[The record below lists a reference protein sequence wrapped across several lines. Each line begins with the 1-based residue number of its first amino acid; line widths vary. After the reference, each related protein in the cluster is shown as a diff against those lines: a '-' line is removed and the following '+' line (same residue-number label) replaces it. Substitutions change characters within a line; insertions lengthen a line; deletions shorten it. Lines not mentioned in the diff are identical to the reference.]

1 MKQKTLLLMSGPS
14 GAGKSYWVK
23 NFIKDR
29 PNAIWVSRDA
39 VRFSMV
45 SENEKYFSKENDVF
59 KEWIRQIQ
67 EALDSEGEGWVIA
80 DATHLNERS
89 RNKTLDALI
98 LDDDIQII
106 PVFSYPG
113 VQKCLE
119 NNEKRYG
126 RAYVPRS
133 VIRRM
138 AMNYEPPVDGEKYK
152 YYSILEIVEKGDFI
166 KDEKKECQ

>member
-1 MKQKTLLLMSGPS
+1 MRKILLLMCGPS
-14 GAGKSYWVK
+14 GAGKSHWVK

-29 PNAIWVSRDA
+29 PNATWVSRDV

-45 SENEKYFSKENDVF
+45 SEDEEYFSKEDAVF

-67 EALDSEGEGWVIA
+67 EALDTDEEGWVIA

-89 RNKTLDALI
+89 RNKTLNALHFSE
-98 LDDDIQII
+98 DDKII
-106 PVFSYPG
+106 PVYAYPG
-113 VQKCLE
+113 VKKCLE
-119 NNEKRYG
+119 QNEQRTG

-138 AMNYEPPVDGEKYK
+138 CESFEEPTAEEKYK
-152 YYSILEIVEKGDFI
+152 YYSILKIDRR
-166 KDEKKECQ
+166 

>member
-14 GAGKSYWVK
+14 GAGKSFWAK
-23 NFIKDR
+23 NFIKNR
-29 PNAIWVSRDA
+29 PNAIWVSRDT
-39 VRFSMV
+39 VRFSLV
-45 SENEKYFSKENDVF
+45 AENEEYFSKEDDVF

-89 RNKTLDALI
+89 RNKTLDALN
-98 LDDDIQII
+98 LDPETDII
-106 PVFSYPG
+106 PVFAYPG

-119 NNEKRYG
+119 NNNTRKG

-138 AMNYEPPVDGEKYK
+138 AMSYEPPVTGEKYK
-152 YYSILEIVEKGDFI
+152 YYSIFEIVEKN
-166 KDEKKECQ
+166 E

>member
-1 MKQKTLLLMSGPS
+1 MKTLLLMSGPS

-45 SENEKYFSKENDVF
+45 SEQEEYFSKENDVF

-89 RNKTLDALI
+89 RNKTLNALH
-98 LDDDIQII
+98 LDPDTQII

-119 NNEKRYG
+119 NNEKRSG

-138 AMNYEPPVDGEKYK
+138 AMSYEPPVDGEKYK
-152 YYSILEIVEKGDFI
+152 YYSILEIVERG
-166 KDEKKECQ
+166 E